1 MRRNLRFWTR
11 FTWENVEA
19 ELIIVAVFLVIG
31 AVTGDYIWSD
41 GGSGLADFAA
51 LAPFYLI
58 ISAVLCVMMISPG
71 CQTLYIPLLI
81 ANGEP
86 RKNIFWGFQYHRFL
100 LIAVTSA
107 VSALV
112 WSLVPSEISDACLS
126 CLPMIVLGLVI
137 SSSLGNL
144 LGSMYVKWKWAGVV
158 VMVLLFGMCGGLVGW
173 MGSTGGFEITGMSL
187 FVLGMATYAPSWQM
201 TAAAAALLAVDLGIQ
216 WLLLRRREVKL

>member
-19 ELIIVAVFLVIG
+19 ELIVVAFFLVFG
-31 AVTGDYIWSD
+31 AISGDAVWA
-41 GGSGLADFAA
+41 GGNGLADFVA

-58 ISAVLCVMMISPG
+58 IAAVLCVMMISPG

-112 WSLVPSEISDACLS
+112 WILTPSEISDACLS
-126 CLPMIVLGLVI
+126 CLPMILLGLVI

-144 LGSMYVKWKWAGVV
+144 LGSVYVKWKWAGVV
-158 VMVLLFGMCGGLVGW
+158 VMVLFFGLCGGLVGW
-173 MGSTGGFEITGMSL
+173 MGSTGGFEMAGVSL
-187 FVLGMATYAPSWQM
+187 FVLGLATMSLPWQM
-201 TAAAAALLAVDLGIQ
+201 AAVAAALLAVDLGVQ

>member
-11 FTWENVEA
+11 FTWENVEL

-31 AVTGDYIWSD
+31 AVTGDYIWAN
-41 GGSGLADFAA
+41 GVSGLTDFAA

-58 ISAVLCVMMISPG
+58 IAAVLCVMMISPG

-126 CLPMIVLGLVI
+126 CLPMIILGLVI

-144 LGSMYVKWKWAGVV
+144 LGSVYVKWKWAGVV

-173 MGSTGGFEITGMSL
+173 LGSTGGLEMAGVSL
-187 FVLGMATYAPSWQM
+187 FVLGLATMSLPWQ
-201 TAAAAALLAVDLGIQ
+201 TAAVAAVLLAVDLGVQ